1 MVPNWFEIVMFIY
14 YQKFKFTI
22 KGVGMTR
29 INRMVMKGFKSF
41 GNRTDLVFGNT
52 FNCVLGPNGSGKS
65 NIMDALCFVLG
76 KGSAKG
82 MRAEKSANL
91 IYNGGKTKD
100 PAKFGEVTIY
110 FDNAEK
116 TFPLDTP
123 EIKVTRIIRDNG
135 QSVYKL
141 NDERKTR
148 QEILDFLALANID
161 PNGYNIILQGD
172 IVRLVE
178 MTTIERRQ
186 IIEEIAGISVYEE
199 KKEKAIKEL
208 EKVEQKLSEAE
219 IILTERKTY
228 LKELKKERDQA
239 LKYKELDDRLK
250 RHKATLLHMKIDV
263 KNAEKNKLETN
274 IKQYEDDIK
283 KVQEKIAEFKKRV
296 EQSKE
301 EINRINKE
309 IEQKGEKE
317 QVSLMKEIE
326 TIKVNVASQKSRI
339 SSCEHEIQK
348 IKTRKEQLQAS
359 LQELEQK
366 IKELET
372 EKEKTEKSMS
382 QSQKYIQDIDK
393 KIVEFKKKHKMEGA
407 ENLEQEVT
415 QLDTFLDQ
423 RQNEIQQLREKQ
435 QELLRLKDQKEYQ
448 VSTMDDKINKVLELN
463 KEHKVEIEK
472 LKQKQKEFKQVT
484 LDLNQLL
491 QEDSSL
497 SVQLVNCR
505 KHLQAS
511 QEELARQQAKNAG
524 LRENISA
531 GEAINKILANKNKFG
546 EVFGTVAELGD
557 VETKYSL
564 ALEIAAG
571 PRIKSMV
578 VDTDK
583 TAANCI
589 NYLKT
594 NKLGTATFLPL
605 NKIKAVAEELA
616 VQGYLKINGVHG
628 QATDLVSFDK
638 KFKNVFSYVF
648 GNTLVVDNLDVARRI
663 GVGNARMVTLDGDLS
678 ELSGAMHGGYRQK
691 HQGLGFQQKEVVSA
705 IKKLEGE
712 VADQERLLQLLQ
724 KRKEDAEEKITRYR
738 ELKAT
743 LEGEIIKSE
752 KSLHLDSEDLDATK
766 EAKKILEKELLGLD
780 NEFVKIQTSITQCN
794 KLLAEGKIKKQELRD
809 KIMQLR
815 SPQLLAE
822 LTTFEQ
828 KKAEL
833 KEQMIREEA
842 TVKNLMSQLT
852 SIMYPECENMLKIM
866 KQHDKEITDFG
877 QEIKDLTTKIREE
890 EKDLSEKEKQQQQFY
905 TKFKELFTERD
916 EFNQKLQKDEATII
930 TKEEDARSREQRM
943 NLLSIDA
950 ARVKAELAGLDEEFV
965 KYQGVEFIENKSEE
979 QIKRVVWECE
989 KMVAEAGNVNMK
1001 ALEMYDKLEQEYNN
1015 LLEKRE
1021 LLVREKDQVFAM
1033 MNEIETRKEELFMK
1047 TFNVIND
1054 HFKHMFSSLS
1064 TKGEAFIEIENPEHP
1079 LQEGV
1084 AIKVRLTG
1092 KKFLDI
1098 RSLSGGEKTMT
1109 ALAFIFAIQEHE
1121 PAKFYVF
1128 DEVDA
1133 ALDKKNSEKLSE
1145 LVKKYSDKAQYIIIS
1160 HNDGIISQAD
1170 TLYGVSMDQHNM
1182 SKVVSLRV

>member
-1 MVPNWFEIVMFIY
+1 
-14 YQKFKFTI
+14 
-22 KGVGMTR
+22 
-29 INRMVMKGFKSF
+29 MKGFKSF
-41 GNRTDLVFGNT
+41 GNRTDLVFGTT
-52 FNCVLGPNGSGKS
+52 FNVVLGPNGSGKS

-91 IYNGGKTKD
+91 IYNGGKTKE
-100 PAKFGEVTIY
+100 PSKFGEVSIY
-110 FDNAEK
+110 FDNTDK
-116 TFPLDTP
+116 TFPLETA
-123 EIKVTRIIRDNG
+123 EIKITRVIRDSG
-135 QSVYKL
+135 QSIYKI

-148 QEILDFLALANID
+148 EEILDLLAIANID
-161 PNGYNIILQGD
+161 PHGYNIILQGD

-178 MTTIERRQ
+178 MSTIERRQ

-199 KKEKAIKEL
+199 KKEKAVKEL
-208 EKVEQKLSEAE
+208 EKVEQKLNEAE
-219 IILTERKTY
+219 IILTERRTY

-250 RHKATLLHMKIDV
+250 RHKATVLHMKIAARTTERD
-263 KNAEKNKLETN
+263 KFETN
-274 IKQYEDDIK
+274 IKQY
-283 KVQEKIAEFKKRV
+283 QEEIQKIQDKINEFKKRV
-296 EQSKE
+296 EESKA

-317 QVSLMKEIE
+317 QVALMKEIE
-326 TIKVNVASQKSRI
+326 TIKVSVASQKSRI
-339 SSCEHEIQK
+339 SSCEHEIGRV
-348 IKTRKEQLQAS
+348 KTRKEQLHTS

-366 IKELET
+366 IKELEA
-372 EKEKTEKSMS
+372 EKEKAEKSMS

-393 KIVEFKKKHKMEGA
+393 KIAEFKKKHKMEGA
-407 ENLEQEVT
+407 EGLEQEVT

-423 RQNEIQQLREKQ
+423 RQNEIQSLREKQ

-448 VSTMDDKINKVLELN
+448 VSTMDEKINKVLELN
-463 KEHKVEIEK
+463 KEHKAEIEK
-472 LKQKQKEFKQVT
+472 LKQKQKEFKQIT
-484 LDLNQLL
+484 LELNQLL

-497 SVQLVNCR
+497 SVQVVNCR
-505 KHLQAS
+505 KHLQTS

-557 VETKYSL
+557 VESKYSL

-578 VDTDK
+578 VDSDK
-583 TAANCI
+583 TAAQCI
-589 NYLKT
+589 AYLKT

-605 NKIKAVAEELA
+605 NKIKAAAEESSIK
-616 VQGYLKINGVHG
+616 GYLSMNGVHG
-628 QATDLVSFDK
+628 QAVDLVSFDK

-663 GVGNARMVTLDGDLS
+663 GVGNTRMVTLDGDLS

-691 HQGLGFQQKEVVSA
+691 QQGLGFQQKEVVSA
-705 IKKLEGE
+705 IKKLEAE
-712 VADQERLLQLLQ
+712 VVDQERLLQLLQ
-724 KRKEDAEEKITRYR
+724 KRKEEAEEKITRFR
-738 ELKAT
+738 ELKAS

-766 EAKKILEKELLGLD
+766 EAKKILEKELGELD
-780 NEFVKIQTSITQCN
+780 QEAMNIQTSVSNCN

-828 KKAEL
+828 KKSEL
-833 KEQMIREEA
+833 KEQVIREE
-842 TVKNLMSQLT
+842 TSIKNLVSQLS
-852 SIMYPECENMLKIM
+852 SIMYPERENMFKIM
-866 KQHDKEITDFG
+866 KQHDKELTDFS
-877 QEIKDLTTKIREE
+877 QEIKDLLAKIKGE
-890 EKDLSEKEKQQQQFY
+890 EKDLGDKEKQQQQFY
-905 TKFKELFTERD
+905 AKFKELFTERD
-916 EFNQKLQKDEATII
+916 EFNQKLQKDENAII
-930 TKEEDARSREQRM
+930 AKEEDARSREQRM

-965 KYQGVEFIENKSEE
+965 KYQGVELIENKSEE

-1001 ALEMYDKLEQEYNN
+1001 ALEVYDSLEQEYNN

-1021 LLVREKDQVFAM
+1021 LLVKEKDQVFGM
-1033 MNEIETRKEELFMK
+1033 MHEIEIKKEELFMK
-1047 TFNVIND
+1047 TFTVVND

-1064 TKGEAFIEIENPEHP
+1064 TKGEAFLEIENTDHP

-1084 AIKVRLTG
+1084 SIKVRLTG

-1170 TLYGVSMDQHNM
+1170 TLYGVSMDQHNT